1 MSRTLTEQQVLKKIG
16 KPDFRHITKDD
27 VVHLATMLPQMDIEV
42 AKKVIEQFPEYGK
55 NIVLLAQEYNEI
67 AGTVR
72 ESNEKTVNRCIE
84 ICDRVIDD
92 YQKKLDKENISE
104 EDKKFYASQIIE
116 VLHIMADLNKE
127 NQNFLLSF
135 LRENK
140 GLIIT
145 LVFALGA
152 ALGVKLINKKP
163 VGGN

>member
-1 MSRTLTEQQVLKKIG
+1 MYKQRSYAI
-16 KPDFRHITKDD
+16 
-27 VVHLATMLPQMDIEV
+27 
-42 AKKVIEQFPEYGK
+42 
-55 NIVLLAQEYNEI
+55 
-67 AGTVR
+67 
-72 ESNEKTVNRCIE
+72 IE

-92 YQKKLDKENISE
+92 YQKKLDKENINE

-116 VLHIMADLNKE
+116 VLHIMADLNRD
-127 NQNFLLSF
+127 NQNFLLNF

-163 VGGN
+163 AGGN